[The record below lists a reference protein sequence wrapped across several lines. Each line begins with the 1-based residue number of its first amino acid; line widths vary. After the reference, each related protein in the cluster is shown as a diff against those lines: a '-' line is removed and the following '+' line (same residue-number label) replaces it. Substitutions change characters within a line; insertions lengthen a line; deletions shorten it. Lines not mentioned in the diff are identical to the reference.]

1 MPTITL
7 SDSSS
12 ASLDASLIETSVIGK
27 NPNAVLQFLRSDVI
41 GAMDQSLDKVQ
52 INMVSG
58 GFNFS
63 PSFSLNGGSA
73 IFQAGSGLTGEVD
86 LYKPSGAGEPSHLF
100 TEDQFGTSIDMGD
113 SVYLALAFQLG
124 FQAGGSKGNGAFCI
138 QPSITSGA
146 IAKFY
151 MPFASSGGSYPTLK
165 TAFIDLCNSY
175 ALPSSI
181 DDLRRL
187 TIGAVLTFDA
197 SGTIEFDASVD
208 VLAAVSPTAT
218 PGIVNS
224 FGPVSISAGPSVTVA
239 GKFSLTGELQVR
251 IWKKSETEIQLGYYK
266 KRGSSLQLSC
276 DESVGADARV
286 GHFDVLA
293 KIYELLGDSGK
304 LDETWLKQNVPDAVA
319 QEVATAYHTAVQRKL
334 SIAID
339 AECDTALTDQ
349 SAFSWK
355 FDLRSLDLD
364 GMKAFE
370 STLRGDLSRLMSKSA
385 LPKGVAKVGSVFDR
399 ISQRGH
405 TLTFNFLGLFDHA
418 TIRDSVVD
426 ISSKVSEDGQLIL
439 TDTAHVTRLSA
450 DATPF
455 IKSEQLQRVV
465 AEDCVSTIGYLA
477 SCGSLAPSVKVTYSY
492 FDYKT
497 QANISDLGV
506 FISIAEKL
514 RGTFKAGDWSST
526 VRSMLPSQQASFL
539 AELVYDGKAGQ
550 GLFVDQ
556 NSKPR
561 QIPDYEQIGR
571 SATLITP
578 GIALSDSFAPW
589 LADDLKWKQIRDAGT
604 MQNFCSIMGVD
615 QLTPPAW
622 AIVSF
627 TWTLHIIFWAGAMH
641 SAATAFQNLLQYL
654 DANARSVSWQ
664 DQEFMRRRQTF
675 ASQLNTAIQ
684 KVPLFHNALG
694 LLIMFNGA
702 QPSEQAVTI
711 RYGGLSKTY
720 R

>member
-12 ASLDASLIETSVIGK
+12 ASVDASLFDKSVIGK
-27 NPNAVLQFLRSDVI
+27 NPSAVLRFLRSDVI
-41 GAMDQSLDKVQ
+41 GAIDQSLDKVQ
-52 INMVSG
+52 INMLSA
-58 GFNFS
+58 GFNFN

-73 IFQAGSGLTGEVD
+73 TFQAGSGLTGEID
-86 LYKPSGAGEPSHLF
+86 LYKPSGAEGPNYLF
-100 TEDQFGTSIDMGD
+100 TKDQFGTSIDMGD
-113 SVYLALAFQLG
+113 SIYLALAFQLG
-124 FQAGGSKGNGAFCI
+124 LQAGGSAGTGAFCI
-138 QPSITSGA
+138 QPSMTSSA
-146 IAKFY
+146 VARFY
-151 MPFASSGGSYPTLK
+151 MPFTQSSGSYPTLK
-165 TAFIDLCNSY
+165 TALIDLCNSY

-181 DDLRRL
+181 DDLRKL

-224 FGPVSISAGPSVTVA
+224 FGPMSINAGPSVTVA
-239 GKFSLTGELQVR
+239 GEFSLTGELQVR

-276 DESVGADARV
+276 DESAGLDAKV

-319 QEVATAYHTAVQRKL
+319 QEVATAYQTAVQRKL

-355 FDLRSLDLD
+355 FDLPSLDPD
-364 GMKAFE
+364 GIKALE
-370 STLRGDLSRLMSKSA
+370 SALRGELSRLMSKSA
-385 LPKGVAKVGSVFDR
+385 LPRGVAKVGSVFDSIR
-399 ISQRGH
+399 DKGH

-418 TIRDSVVD
+418 TVRDSVVD

-450 DATPF
+450 DVTPF

-477 SCGSLAPSVKVTYSY
+477 SCGSLAPSVKVAYSY
-492 FDYKT
+492 FDYKS
-497 QANISDLGV
+497 QANVSDLEI

-539 AELVYDGKAGQ
+539 AELVYDDKAGR

-571 SATLITP
+571 TATLITP

-604 MQNFCSIMGVD
+604 MQNFCSIIGID

-627 TWTLHIIFWAGAMH
+627 TWTLHVIFWAGAMH
-641 SAATAFQNLLQYL
+641 SAATAFQNILQYL

-684 KVPLFHNALG
+684 KAPLFHNALG

-702 QPSEQAVTI
+702 QPSEQTITI

-720 R
+720 S

>member
-1 MPTITL
+1 MPNITL

-12 ASLDASLIETSVIGK
+12 ASIDAAVLDTSAIGK
-27 NPNAVLQFLRSDVI
+27 TPNAVLHFLRSDVI
-41 GAMDQSLDKVQ
+41 GALDQTLDKVQ
-52 INMVSG
+52 INMVST
-58 GFNFS
+58 GFNFN
-63 PSFSLNGGSA
+63 PSFSFNGGSA
-73 IFQAGSGLTGEVD
+73 TFQAGGGLTGEID
-86 LYKPSGAGEPSHLF
+86 LYKPSGAGVSSQLF
-100 TEDQFGTSIDMGD
+100 TEDQYGTSIDMGD

-124 FQAGGSKGNGAFCI
+124 MQAGGSEGSGAFCI
-138 QPSITSGA
+138 QPNMTSGA
-146 IAKFY
+146 TAKFY
-151 MPFASSGGSYPTLK
+151 LPFAPSSGIYPTLK
-165 TAFIDLCNSY
+165 AALVDLCNSY

-181 DDLRRL
+181 DDLRKL
-187 TIGAVLTFDA
+187 TTGTVLTFDA

-239 GKFSLTGELQVR
+239 GEFSLTGELQVR

-276 DESVGADARV
+276 DESVGVNVRV
-286 GHFDVLA
+286 AHFDVLA

-319 QEVATAYHTAVQRKL
+319 QEVATAYQTSVQRKL

-339 AECDTALTDQ
+339 AECDSAVTNQ

-355 FDLRSLDLD
+355 FNLPTLDAD
-364 GMKAFE
+364 GIKAFD
-370 STLRGDLSRLMSKSA
+370 SALHGDLSRLMSKNA
-385 LPKGVAKVGSVFDR
+385 LPNGVLKVGSVFDR
-399 ISQRGH
+399 IKDRGH

-418 TIRDSVVD
+418 TVSDSLVD

-450 DATPF
+450 DVTPF
-455 IKSEQLQRVV
+455 IKSEQLQKVV

-477 SCGSLAPSVKVTYSY
+477 SCGSLAPSVKVNYRY
-492 FDYKT
+492 FDYKSH
-497 QANISDLGV
+497 ANVSDLGL

-514 RGTFKAGDWSST
+514 LGTFKTDDWSST
-526 VRSMLPSQQASFL
+526 VQSMLPSQQASFL
-539 AELVYDGKAGQ
+539 AEFVYDDKTGRR
-550 GLFVDQ
+550 LFVDQ
-556 NSKPR
+556 NSISR

-571 SATLITP
+571 TATLITP
-578 GIALSDSFAPW
+578 GITLSDSFAPW
-589 LADDLKWKQIRDAGT
+589 LADDFKWKQIRDAGT
-604 MQNFCSIMGVD
+604 MQNFCSIIGVD

-622 AIVSF
+622 ATVSF
-627 TWTLHIIFWAGAMH
+627 TWTLHIILWAGAMH

-654 DANARSVSWQ
+654 DANARSISWQ

-684 KVPLFHNALG
+684 KAPLFHNALG

-702 QPSEQAVTI
+702 QPSEQTVTI

-720 R
+720 S